1 MRVSSRFFQTMGVN
15 SILDQQFKLSKTQ
28 NQLASGK
35 RIQSP
40 SDDPVATS
48 QLMQLRQTQ
57 NTVGQFQA
65 NADAAVN
72 RLSTEEGV
80 LNSVTTLLQRVR
92 ELSIQAAN
100 ATQTNDTRKFIA
112 SEVRQRL
119 EELVGLANTRDGNGE
134 YLFAGSKGFT
144 EPFVPNASG
153 GYDYFGDDS
162 QRFLQ
167 IGNGRQVADG
177 NPGSEVFGLV
187 RNGNGTF
194 VTSAGGGATASAAG
208 TNTGAGVVEGVAV
221 SAQFIPAVDGYRI
234 VFTSGTGDYEVQ
246 DAAGNPLAP
255 PVTGTYTDPGSIEI
269 PIGGATAATV
279 ALSGMPDNGDTFT
292 LSVGTNTGTAVV
304 TGGSVQGQFIPALV
318 NGVNGYTLRFIQAAP
333 TDPITY
339 EVLTTGDLQ
348 PLAPPV
354 TGTYVDG
361 QPIAF
366 QGALVTVTG
375 TPANGDT
382 FSIRSSEYQ
391 NIFQTLSDFVTTLET
406 GVTSAAE
413 QAMLNNNINRFLADV
428 DQSMNSIL
436 TVRAS
441 VGARLNAVDGQRY
454 INEDQLIQT
463 TQIISSIED
472 LDYADAISRLNLQM
486 AGLEAAQQTYLKVQ
500 GLSLFNFLR

>member
-1 MRVSSRFFQTMGVN
+1 MRISSRFFQTMGVN
-15 SILDQQFKLSKTQ
+15 SILDQQVKLSKTQ

-35 RIQSP
+35 RILTP

-48 QLMQLRQTQ
+48 QLMQLRQTE

-80 LNSVTTLLQRVR
+80 LGSVTTLLQRVR
-92 ELSIQAAN
+92 ELAIQAAN
-100 ATQTNDTRKFIA
+100 ATQTNDTRSFIA
-112 SEVRQRL
+112 SEVQQRL

-144 EPFVPNASG
+144 EPFVPNAAG
-153 GYDYFGDDS
+153 GYDYNGDDS

-167 IGNGRQVADG
+167 IGAGRQVADG
-177 NPGSEVFGLV
+177 NPGSSVFQLV
-187 RNGNGTF
+187 RNGNGSF
-194 VTSAGGGATASAAG
+194 VTEVNAANAG
-208 TNTGAGVVEGVAV
+208 TGV
-221 SAQFIPAVDGYRI
+221 ID
-234 VFTSGTGDYEVQ
+234 
-246 DAAGNPLAP
+246 
-255 PVTGTYTDPGSIEI
+255 
-269 PIGGATAATV
+269 
-279 ALSGMPDNGDTFT
+279 
-292 LSVGTNTGTAVV
+292 
-304 TGGSVQGQFIPALV
+304 GGSVQGSFIPALTG
-318 NGVNGYTLRFIQAAP
+318 GVNGYTLRFIQATP

-339 EVLTTGDLQ
+339 EVFESGDPQPSPHPTPVATG
-348 PLAPPV
+348 A
-354 TGTYVDG
+354 YVDG
-361 QPIAF
+361 EPIAF

-375 TPANGDT
+375 TPADGDS

-391 NIFQTLSDFVTTLET
+391 DIFQTLKDFVTTLET
-406 GVTSAAE
+406 EVTSAAQ
-413 QAMLNNNINRFLADV
+413 QAQLNNNINSFLADV
-428 DQSMNSIL
+428 DQGMNSIL

-472 LDYADAISRLNLQM
+472 LDYAEAISRLNLQM